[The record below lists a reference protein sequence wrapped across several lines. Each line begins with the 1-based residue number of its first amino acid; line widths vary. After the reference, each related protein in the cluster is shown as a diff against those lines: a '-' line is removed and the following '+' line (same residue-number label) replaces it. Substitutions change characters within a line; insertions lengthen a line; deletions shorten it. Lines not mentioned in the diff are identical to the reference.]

1 MNNGTRITVERLKKE
16 FHYDP
21 ETGVLSRKDGSNN
34 NVGSANSGY
43 LRISIDSRLYPVH
56 VLAWLYF
63 YGKLPTQ
70 EVDHKNLNKLDNRIE
85 NLRLAT
91 HAQQAANVRL
101 KSINTTGAKGV
112 RIRKS
117 VPNRP
122 YEGLITVNGKMK
134 YLGAHATLDEA
145 AHAYNKAAIHY
156 FGEFACL
163 NPIGR
168 DKETA

>member
-1 MNNGTRITVERLKKE
+1 MRTNLTAARLKE
-16 FHYDP
+16 VFHYDP
-21 ETGVLSRKDGSNN
+21 EAGVFSRMDGNAKGAGGDSN
-34 NVGSANSGY
+34 GY
-43 LRISIDSRLYPVH
+43 LRLYVDGRLYPAH

-63 YGKLPTQ
+63 YGEMPEQTI
-70 EVDHKNLNKLDNRIE
+70 DHDNLNKLDNRIE

-91 HAQQAANVRL
+91 RAQQAANVRL
-101 KSINTTGAKGV
+101 NSLNTTGAKGV

-122 YEGLITVNGKMK
+122 YAGLITVNGKMK

-163 NPIGR
+163 NPIGQ
-168 DKETA
+168 DKETT